1 MGPRPSSGGGRRS
14 LLVGLEPRV
23 CIASYVLVAA
33 YGVWLLLAPFER
45 TPHAELWVAAALSL
59 DNLAAGVALAAS
71 GGALFAVA
79 VVALTSCAL
88 AAIGFCAGEACER
101 TCLALLASAAS
112 RCSPSPSPKELEADE
127 ERRAR
132 LPHPSAG
139 SAYPGARPPLAARPR
154 KIATPSAIMTPAAR
168 SRERPLRF

>member
-71 GGALFAVA
+71 GGALLAVA

-88 AAIGFCAGEACER
+88 AAIGFCAGEAVR
-101 TCLALLASAAS
+101 T
-112 RCSPSPSPKELEADE
+112 
-127 ERRAR
+127 
-132 LPHPSAG
+132 HV
-139 SAYPGARPPLAARPR
+139 PGAARVGGV
-154 KIATPSAIMTPAAR
+154 AVFAVAVAQGAGGG
-168 SRERPLRF
+168 